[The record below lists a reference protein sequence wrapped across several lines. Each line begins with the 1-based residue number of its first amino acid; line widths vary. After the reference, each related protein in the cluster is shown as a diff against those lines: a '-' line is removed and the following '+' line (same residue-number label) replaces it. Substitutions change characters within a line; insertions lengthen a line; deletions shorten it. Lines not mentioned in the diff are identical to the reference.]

1 MSTLLIQFSTSCQGS
16 NLCIYKAFANRA
28 AVRAEIL
35 RLLND
40 VANYYTI
47 QSAAPQAMLA
57 IQLCQ
62 AGYTPTLNAKF
73 CEPIDVDGDEVTCT
87 VDFLG
92 DERGPGYV
100 VEINLD
106 CHISDSPKH
115 RSNITNGSAR
125 FEKAITWVTEQEG
138 EIAAYENFM
147 VEEAQL
153 ADSI

>member
-1 MSTLLIQFSTSCQGS
+1 
-16 NLCIYKAFANRA
+16 LCIYKAFADRA

-40 VANYYTI
+40 VANYHTI
-47 QSAAPQAMLA
+47 QSAGPQAMLA

-73 CEPIDVDGDEVTCT
+73 WEPDDVDGDEVTCT

-92 DERGPGYV
+92 DECGPGYV

-106 CHISDSPKH
+106 CHISNSPKH
-115 RSNITNGSAR
+115 LSNITNGSDR
-125 FEKAITWVTEQEG
+125 FEKAIDWLIEQEV

-147 VEEAQL
+147 AEEAKL
-153 ADSI
+153 AESV